1 MKVFI
6 AIPCMDALS
15 AQFVQ
20 SLVNLLN
27 SSRKYDIE
35 VGLQIGSLVY
45 DSRNQLAER
54 AINSNADYV
63 FWLDS
68 DMTFMPDTL
77 HMMLLTLINN
87 NLPILAGVYYRRRPP
102 FTSTLY
108 KEITIGPMGVRC
120 DYYPDDEIP
129 EKELFEVEG
138 CGFGCVLM
146 RKDVLW
152 NVMIQQNNDGLL
164 FSPIKGVGE
173 DLSFCWRA
181 RKCGYRITCDPT
193 IALGHEI
200 KTVITRS
207 NRGKFKNGNVVK
219 TQTEQ

>member
-20 SLVNLLN
+20 SLTNLLI
-27 SSRKYDIE
+27 SPRKYDIE
-35 VGLQIGSLVY
+35 VGFQMSSLVY

-87 NLPILAGVYYRRRPP
+87 NLPMLAGVYYRRRPP
-102 FTSTLY
+102 FTPTLY
-108 KEITIGPMGVRC
+108 KEVTISHMGVRC
-120 DYYPDDEIP
+120 DNYPEDDIP
-129 EKELFEVEG
+129 KKELFEVEG

-181 RKCGYRITCDPT
+181 RKCGYKITCDPT

-207 NRGKFKNGNVVK
+207 NRGKFNGNVVK
-219 TQTEQ
+219 TQTE